1 MNLLGLHHITAM
13 ASDPRENY
21 DFYTRVLG
29 LRFVKKSV
37 NQDDPG
43 TYHLYYGDNTGSPGS
58 AITFFPWPGLR
69 RGRPGHGQA
78 YATAFS
84 IPANSVQFWL
94 DRLAKLGARIE
105 SPAPTASV
113 ESRQSNVENLSPG
126 SASGLSTFNSQLS
139 TRNATASRF
148 GDQVITVF
156 DPDGLRLE
164 LVATAEPDTR
174 PPAPSPDV
182 PAAHAIRGFHSST
195 LGLTDAQAT
204 AEVLTLTMGYRLVAQ
219 EGSRA
224 RYTVAAGG
232 PGSYVDLLT
241 DPALPR
247 GLNGAG
253 TIHHVAFRTPDD
265 ASQVQAHAEIARS
278 GLHISPVIDRAYF
291 KSIYYR
297 EPAGILFEIATDQP
311 GFAIDEPVESLG
323 TKLGLPPH
331 LEPHRAEIEAALPK
345 LSGF

>member
-13 ASDPRENY
+13 ASDPRANFE
-21 DFYTRVLG
+21 FYTRVLG

-58 AITFFPWPGLR
+58 AITFFPWPNLR

-84 IPANSVQFWL
+84 VPAGSLPYWQERF
-94 DRLAKLGARIE
+94 AKLQVKTE
-105 SPAPTASV
+105 PVT
-113 ESRQSNVENLSPG
+113 
-126 SASGLSTFNSQLS
+126 T
-139 TRNATASRF
+139 RF
-148 GDQVITVF
+148 GDQVLTAF
-156 DPDGLRLE
+156 DTDGLRLE
-164 LVATAEPDTR
+164 LVATAEADPR
-174 PPAPSPDV
+174 APAPSKDV
-182 PAAHAIRGFHSST
+182 PAEYAIRGFHSST
-195 LGLTDAQAT
+195 LGLTDASAT
-204 AEVLTLTMGYRLVAQ
+204 ERVLTQTMGYRKVAE
-219 EGSRA
+219 EGART
-224 RYTVAAGG
+224 RYTVGAVG

-265 ASQVQAHAEIARS
+265 ASQEKAHAEITRS

-311 GFAIDEPVESLG
+311 GFTIDEPVESLG
-323 TKLGLPPH
+323 THLGLPPH
-331 LEPHRAEIEAALPK
+331 LEPHRAEIEAVLPV
-345 LSGF
+345 LSVKP

>member
-1 MNLLGLHHITAM
+1 MNVLGLHHITAM
-13 ASDPRENY
+13 ASDPRANF

-43 TYHLYYGDNTGSPGS
+43 TYHLYYGDATGSPGS
-58 AITFFPWPGLR
+58 ALTFFPWPGLR
-69 RGRPGHGQA
+69 RGRPGSGQA
-78 YATAFS
+78 YATGFS
-84 IPANSVQFWL
+84 IPAGSIPFWKE
-94 DRLAKLGARIE
+94 RLAKLGV
-105 SPAPTASV
+105 PTEAV
-113 ESRQSNVENLSPG
+113 
-126 SASGLSTFNSQLS
+126 TK
-139 TRNATASRF
+139 RF
-148 GDQVITVF
+148 GDEVLTTF

-164 LVATAEPDTR
+164 LIATAESDPR
-174 PPAPSPDV
+174 EPAPANDI
-182 PAAHAIRGFHSST
+182 PAGFRIRGFHSST
-195 LGLTDAQAT
+195 LGLTDSAAT
-204 AEVLTLTMGYRLVAQ
+204 VNVLTQLMGYRLVSK

-224 RYTVAAGG
+224 RYTVANGG

-253 TIHHVAFRTPDD
+253 TIHHVAFRTPTDSAQQD
-265 ASQVQAHAEIARS
+265 AHSEIGRS
-278 GLHISPVIDRAYF
+278 GLHVSPIIDRAYF

-297 EPAGILFEIATDQP
+297 EPTGILFEIATDQP

-331 LEPHRAEIEAALPK
+331 LESHRREIEAALPP
-345 LSGF
+345 LIIQP

>member
-1 MNLLGLHHITAM
+1 MNLLGLHHITAI
-13 ASDPRENY
+13 ASDPKANV
-21 DFYTRVLG
+21 DFYTKVLG

-43 TYHLYYGDNTGSPGS
+43 TYHLYYGDYAGSPGT
-58 AITFFPWPGLR
+58 ILTFFPWTGLR
-69 RGRPGHGQA
+69 RGRPGTGQA

-84 IPANSVQFWL
+84 VPSGALHFWEQRFAQL
-94 DRLAKLGARIE
+94 KVTTE
-105 SPAPTASV
+105 PV
-113 ESRQSNVENLSPG
+113 EK
-126 SASGLSTFNSQLS
+126 
-139 TRNATASRF
+139 RF
-148 GDQVITVF
+148 SDIVLPFF

-164 LVATAEPDTR
+164 LVATAEADTR
-174 PPAPSPDV
+174 PPAPSNEV

-195 LGLTDAQAT
+195 LGLTDAKAT
-204 AEVLTLTMGYRLVAQ
+204 ATVLTGTMGYRLVA
-219 EGSRA
+219 EENHRA

-241 DPALPR
+241 DPSLPR

-253 TIHHVAFRTPDD
+253 IIHHVAFRTPDD
-265 ASQVQAHAEIARS
+265 AAHLQAHGEVTRS

-297 EPAGILFEIATDQP
+297 EPAGVLFEIATDQP
-311 GFAIDEPVESLG
+311 GFAIDEPVETLG
-323 TKLGLPPH
+323 TRLGLPPR

-345 LSGF
+345 LD